1 MNLDL
6 TDSPSRTQK
15 STTQKKSYKPR
26 KSNTKNTRKSNFSI
40 HFPPPK
46 ASHKLSSKKKKKSCN
61 QSISQPKIIR
71 APPSPLQAG
80 KITNANHTGDN
91 LWRIFMCLF
100 NCVLHF
106 LPQLSL
112 PRKLKFYIF
121 FSFLAFS

>member
-6 TDSPSRTQK
+6 TSSSSSTQK
-15 STTQKKSYKPR
+15 NITQKKSYKPR
-26 KSNTKNTRKSNFSI
+26 KSNTKNTRKSNISI

-46 ASHKLSSKKKKKSCN
+46 ASHNLSSKKKKKKLYLIYFSAKN
-61 QSISQPKIIR
+61 HSSSSFTSASRKDLQSNHI
-71 APPSPLQAG
+71 G
-80 KITNANHTGDN
+80 KG
-91 LWRIFMCLF
+91 LRRIFMCLV
-100 NCVLHF
+100 NYVLHF